1 MYMFQTNT
9 LHRMLLE
16 IGYTPEAPLHT
27 GHTCCRVRCG
37 RAFSS
42 TKSHSPSLATTN
54 ARSRLASCART
65 EGRQLRPA
73 SAGGACAWMVECG
86 ICCGACEWY
95 PRCGKARGL
104 TTEINIMCSSWNAVL
119 VNDSG
124 KGYTVCYDKVPVS
137 MCGRGS
143 KQSIN
148 YPRGSQVHSEK
159 VIGATN
165 SYEKELEP
173 GSILSKSWEHGVF
186 KTKVNNSFVG

>member
-148 YPRGSQVHSEK
+148 YYVYKNIVRSFLYMFVAVPNRARNLCPRE
-159 VIGATN
+159 
-165 SYEKELEP
+165 
-173 GSILSKSWEHGVF
+173 VF
-186 KTKVNNSFVG
+186 PHVPCSGQNIQMN